1 MCPTQRAEGKSV
13 GTRLQIEGQNVAV
26 ANGATERH
34 YSPAEIAELWN
45 LSTEEVRRIFRD
57 EPGVLV
63 IGSSKPRYGR
73 RRYMTLRI
81 PEDVLER
88 VHRRLTNV

>member
-1 MCPTQRAEGKSV
+1 M
-13 GTRLQIEGQNVAV
+13 GTPLQFEPENA
-26 ANGATERH
+26 ATPRGATERH

-45 LSTEEVRRIFRD
+45 LSAEEVRRIFRT
-57 EPGVLV
+57 EAGVLV

-81 PEDVLER
+81 PEHVLER